1 MFLNIVTMAVCLGA
15 LFVFRQ
21 LDKKNRSIEKV
32 KKFTDKVFDDF
43 DNYFKEKS
51 RDMQNSGTELS
62 TAQSEAVAAIK
73 RLEKIKQE
81 TEEHLAGLDQT
92 NSAVL
97 EIQER
102 INKFDSLIKDVIEMT
117 GAAEENMLR
126 LQNESRFL
134 DKTAKSTSF
143 FLLQ

>member
-1 MFLNIVTMAVCLGA
+1 MGEMFLNIVTMAVCFAA

-32 KKFTDKVFDDF
+32 KKFTDKVFSDF
-43 DNYFKEKS
+43 DSYFNEKS
-51 RDMQNSGTELS
+51 RDMQNSGAELA

-92 NSAVL
+92 NSAVV
-97 EIQER
+97 EIQDR
-102 INKFDSLIKDVIEMT
+102 INKFD
-117 GAAEENMLR
+117 
-126 LQNESRFL
+126 
-134 DKTAKSTSF
+134 
-143 FLLQ
+143 